1 MIKIVR
7 DTRVPTKA
15 VELDNFDLK
24 SFYRLFLDGYD
35 CPYYYNSYGPESL
48 IFDTSG
54 IHPSRGLE
62 ELFEK
67 LNNCSPVVRYDYTYV
82 QSITKYLKDS
92 LSLLDYSKDCK
103 AILEVILTCENS
115 EFFEDFL
122 PAKLAINYNRAILL
136 IMHQLKL
143 KVVDN
148 IDANRIRLCNYLI
161 NATFKKDG
169 HRTYKL
175 KDDITINI
183 EYNRVF
189 TDKNTDD
196 CFTTV
201 PTEMLAVKN
210 RFKLVNLY
218 WNECSLFEN
227 SELAL
232 ATNVLGVPN
241 DTLHINVWYKREKCF
256 YFKFTPFK

>member
-1 MIKIVR
+1 MIKVVR
-7 DTRVPTKA
+7 DTRVPTS
-15 VELDNFDLK
+15 VEKLSNFNLK
-24 SFYRLFLDGYD
+24 GFYRLFLDGYD
-35 CPYYYNSYGPESL
+35 CPYYYNSYGPEVL

-62 ELFEK
+62 ELFKK

-82 QSITKYLKDS
+82 QTITKYLKDS
-92 LSLLDYSKDCK
+92 LSLLDYSKDYK
-103 AILEVILTCENS
+103 AILEVILECENS
-115 EFFEDFL
+115 EFLEEFSPD
-122 PAKLAINYNRAILL
+122 KLKLNYNRAILL
-136 IMHQLKL
+136 IMHKLKL

-183 EYNRVF
+183 GYYRVF
-189 TDKNTDD
+189 VLSEKED
-196 CFTTV
+196 CFSTEE
-201 PTEMLAVKN
+201 TEMLAVKN
-210 RFKLVNLY
+210 KLKLVNLQ
-218 WNECSLFEN
+218 WNNCSLFEN
-227 SELAL
+227 GELAL
-232 ATNVLGVPN
+232 ATNIVGVPN
-241 DTLHINVWYKREKCF
+241 ERLCINVWYKRKKCF